1 MATHSNILAWWIPWT
16 EEPGG
21 LQSMG
26 SQGVGYDWSN
36 WTHTH
41 KPEGSLGKTQ
51 GEGSCLRAKER
62 SFSGNQPC
70 CYLDSQPPGLW
81 ESKFLLLKP
90 LLCGALSWQPDQTV
104 MRLKTLCPRV
114 LWLRDWL
121 GRTAWT
127 FLLASWGTLGQTQ
140 PPHQKETSAHL
151 SAYPSLLFFMPHHPA
166 WISFFFF
173 FPVWISK
180 SNMLAIL
187 QLKDGSS
194 LFWGENASPNPIR
207 GDCLFH
213 VQALNSTL
221 CHNPSKFFCHN
232 KSFPMPP
239 EQCSKVSHIC
249 YWLITR

>member
-1 MATHSNILAWWIPWT
+1 MVERLAWQDSVNLPSCLLRDT
-16 EEPGG
+16 
-21 LQSMG
+21 
-26 SQGVGYDWSN
+26 WSN
-36 WTHTH
+36 TAPPP
-41 KPEGSLGKTQ
+41 KGNQCPSVSLPLPTLLYASP
-51 GEGSCLRAKER
+51 SCL
-62 SFSGNQPC
+62 
-70 CYLDSQPPGLW
+70 D
-81 ESKFLLLKP
+81 
-90 LLCGALSWQPDQTV
+90 
-104 MRLKTLCPRV
+104 
-114 LWLRDWL
+114 
-121 GRTAWT
+121 
-127 FLLASWGTLGQTQ
+127 
-140 PPHQKETSAHL
+140 
-151 SAYPSLLFFMPHHPA
+151 
-166 WISFFFF
+166 FFFF